1 MSEAKHKDRTAVSWH
16 HLLPTPLMS
25 RGRLLAITAC
35 IAIASGVAFKS
46 LTDFNSAGESA
57 QLEKPLDS
65 IQQLETFNG
74 TAPNSAH
81 EKMAE
86 LSAPTAPSWREKI
99 VKEGETLSQI
109 LKRAGYSN
117 QEIYNI
123 TSQPQ
128 DGKSLVRILPGQ
140 TIALQSDDSGEL
152 VGLRHIKSP
161 LESVTYLRTDAG
173 FESQTVVRS
182 PTSRETWATGIIDS
196 SLSLAGEKAG
206 LSQRM
211 ILDMANIFGGVIDF
225 ALDTRSGDTVQLVY
239 EELFLDD
246 KHFKDGEII
255 AASFTNQGETF
266 NAFRY
271 TDANADTNY
280 YNEDGVS
287 MRKAF
292 LMAPLDFT
300 RVSSNFN
307 MRRLHPIHKTV
318 RPHRGT
324 DYAAPTGT
332 PVYAAGDG
340 RVVQAGYTRANGNY
354 VFIKHGDK
362 YVTKYL
368 HLHKRK
374 VKSGQR
380 LLQGQV
386 LGTVGSTGSATGPH
400 LHYEFLVNGTH
411 RNPRTVYKSLPK
423 ARALPEN
430 EMANF
435 RQAIDKANTQ
445 LTILNANNNMA
456 MRKPSHSND
465 ALN

>member
-246 KHFKDGEII
+246 KHFKDG
-255 AASFTNQGETF
+255 
-266 NAFRY
+266 
-271 TDANADTNY
+271 
-280 YNEDGVS
+280 
-287 MRKAF
+287 
-292 LMAPLDFT
+292 
-300 RVSSNFN
+300 
-307 MRRLHPIHKTV
+307 
-318 RPHRGT
+318 
-324 DYAAPTGT
+324 
-332 PVYAAGDG
+332 
-340 RVVQAGYTRANGNY
+340 
-354 VFIKHGDK
+354 
-362 YVTKYL
+362 
-368 HLHKRK
+368 
-374 VKSGQR
+374 
-380 LLQGQV
+380 
-386 LGTVGSTGSATGPH
+386 
-400 LHYEFLVNGTH
+400 
-411 RNPRTVYKSLPK
+411 
-423 ARALPEN
+423 
-430 EMANF
+430 
-435 RQAIDKANTQ
+435 
-445 LTILNANNNMA
+445 
-456 MRKPSHSND
+456 
-465 ALN
+465 